1 MGDEVEVPLDAL
13 VRLPREIVPELV
25 SMPAV
30 AVLHVLA
37 AAANLRSG
45 EHYEQLED
53 GTVLLRAAAHRKL
66 RALRVAEVRA
76 ATDSKLHEWGAAERA
91 ADLVQRATARWWR
104 RRAAQ
109 RAAAEAVRLAERLPQ
124 LCAAGR

>member
-53 GTVLLRAAAHRKL
+53 GTVLLRAA
-66 RALRVAEVRA
+66 
-76 ATDSKLHEWGAAERA
+76 S
-91 ADLVQRATARWWR
+91 TARYPT
-104 RRAAQ
+104 
-109 RAAAEAVRLAERLPQ
+109 LASSTMPTCSRSSPS
-124 LCAAGR
+124 

>member
-53 GTVLLRAAAHRKL
+53 GAPR
-66 RALRVAEVRA
+66 
-76 ATDSKLHEWGAAERA
+76 
-91 ADLVQRATARWWR
+91 QP
-104 RRAAQ
+104 
-109 RAAAEAVRLAERLPQ
+109 RLPQ